1 MVPWGLRNLLNYIK
15 DNYGNPPVMITE
27 NGISDRNSTLQDEHR
42 VNYYREYINNVLKG
56 EYIKN
61 ALKGEYMYINRVF
74 KGEYVNI
81 ACSSKPGYIIINRQ
95 ATITVTLIHL

>member
-56 EYIKN
+56 EY
-61 ALKGEYMYINRVF
+61 MYINRVF

-81 ACSSKPGYIIINRQ
+81 ACSSKPGYMHQQ
-95 ATITVTLIHL
+95 AKQR